1 MGWDMFNHARCQG
14 RALAARALAELAQ
27 GRAADALA
35 TVEERLQMS
44 KEFSRDRSCR
54 RLGRA
59 LIVTAR
65 CEAIEPDWLT
75 YGAGS
80 VLLPTASSQT
90 RIVLVRTG
98 LPRIGDKRG
107 EWMVAE
113 AKQKLAASP
122 LKTHRALAA
131 ETTSPTKSAAVS
143 K

>member
-1 MGWDMFNHARCQG
+1 MFNHARCQG

-35 TVEERLQMS
+35 TVEERLQIS
-44 KEFSRDRSCR
+44 KEFSRDRR
-54 RLGRA
+54 FAIAYGRA
-59 LIVTAR
+59 LLANGR
-65 CEAIEPDWLT
+65 ADEAIEPLRINYGVWLSLAPNSILT
-75 YGAGS
+75 VEAQYWFGQAY
-80 VLLPTASSQT
+80 LA
-90 RIVLVRTG
+90 
-98 LPRIGDKRG
+98 IGDKRG

-131 ETTSPTKSAAVS
+131 ETTSPTKSVAVS